1 MVVALVEFAAVE
13 ELSVTVVVPE
23 PELAVLVEPFAEA
36 AEEQLVVQAPDK
48 VYLVGKAG
56 CNKDQCKPNYDRYN
70 CT

>member
-36 AEEQLVVQAPDK
+36 AEEQLS
-48 VYLVGKAG
+48 LIHI
-56 CNKDQCKPNYDRYN
+56 
-70 CT
+70 

>member
-1 MVVALVEFAAVE
+1 MVVALVEFAAGE

-56 CNKDQCKPNYDRYN
+56 CNKRSMQTKL
-70 CT
+70 